1 MAMRSV
7 RYPRSDK
14 GLTVDEDFET
24 LASHDKRLRERG
36 RREEV
41 ISEWSRSAGHATEV
55 YEVPGRRHYGILSR
69 PEEGAAS
76 RLCTS
81 DGGRVDDIN
90 VGVVSQFC
98 GIRLDDLVVVC
109 RSAVRRNIFL
119 D

>member
-14 GLTVDEDFET
+14 SLTVDEDFET
-24 LASHDKRLRERG
+24 LTSHDKRLGERG
-36 RREEV
+36 RRKKV

-55 YEVPGRRHYGILSR
+55 YEVPGRRQYGVLSC
-69 PEEGAAS
+69 PEEATAS

-90 VGVVSQFC
+90 VGVVPQFC
-98 GIRLDDLVVVC
+98 GILLDGMVVVC
-109 RSAVRRNIFL
+109 RSAIGWNIFF